1 MIGKKQTG
9 CAIAENR
16 AMTSRSLLLV
26 SVALGVLL
34 GATGCISTDTL
45 KLISAGHTG
54 CTPDQLTISNVQGPG
69 SLWNATCN
77 GKTYLCSGVA
87 TGKSSADYSCAPA
100 Q

>member
-1 MIGKKQTG
+1 
-9 CAIAENR
+9 
-16 AMTSRSLLLV
+16 MTSRSLPLIT
-26 SVALGVLL
+26 AILGALL
-34 GATGCISTDTL
+34 GTTACVSTDTL

-69 SLWNATCN
+69 SMWNATCN

-87 TGKSSADYSCAPA
+87 TGKSSAEFSCALA